1 MAAEISNDM
10 DAAQQIELY
19 RRQYFQ
25 LVDPQHLTLPH
36 LDVLRLP
43 QVQEDI
49 HSKMFS
55 DKSVQFLPPPRFRFR
70 VLKALIDVLHDGFQ
84 DPEEHVSL
92 CLHSSWKCLN
102 RFHAPILSFSYEFC
116 SLYSVLADS

>member
-1 MAAEISNDM
+1 MAAGISSAM
-10 DAAQQIELY
+10 DATQQIELY

-25 LVDPQHLTLPH
+25 LIDPQHLTVPH

-43 QVQEDI
+43 RVQEEI
-49 HSKMFS
+49 YSKMFS
-55 DKSVQFLPPPRFRFR
+55 DESVPFLPPPRFRFR
-70 VLKALIDVLHDGFQ
+70 VLKALIDILHEGFQ

-92 CLHSSWKCLN
+92 CLHSSWKFLN
-102 RFHAPILSFSYEFC
+102 RFQAHILSSSSGLC